1 MRSLW
6 VSAVVGLVVGLAAP
20 APGAD
25 FRGEIIHGANCE
37 ASSDLSFGPAG
48 VVGGQAN
55 SQGMYVWG
63 PTDVTCGLTMGSHS
77 FTGGALNWPA
87 GDLRLAFVQV
97 SRFSGG
103 GNLRARL
110 LFQEALSGV
119 NHWGPEAVA
128 TSSTFLTLF
137 PPAAMPTA
145 PWHASVQIWVEAK
158 AVFAVRDVNP
168 LWWN

>member
-6 VSAVVGLVVGLAAP
+6 VSAVVVLVVGLAASE
-20 APGAD
+20 GAD
-25 FRGEIIHGANCE
+25 LRSEVIHGANCE
-37 ASSDLSFGPAG
+37 ALQDFSIASG
-48 VVGGQAN
+48 VGGQAN

-77 FTGGALNWPA
+77 FTGGALSWPA
-87 GDLRLAFVQV
+87 GDLKLAFVQV
-97 SRFSGG
+97 SRLGGG
-103 GNLRARL
+103 GNLKARL

-128 TSSTFLTLF
+128 TGSTSLALF
-137 PPAAMPTA
+137 PPAAMPNA

-158 AVFAVRDVNP
+158 AMFAVRDVNP

>member
-20 APGAD
+20 AGAD
-25 FRGEIIHGANCE
+25 LRGEVIHGANCE
-37 ASSDLSFGPAG
+37 ASPDFSIASGGA
-48 VVGGQAN
+48 VGGLAN

-63 PTDVTCGLTMGSHS
+63 PADVTCGLTMGSHS

-87 GDLRLAFVQV
+87 GDLKLAFVQV

-103 GNLRARL
+103 GNLKARL

-128 TSSTFLTLF
+128 TGSTFLTLF
-137 PPAAMPTA
+137 PPAAMPSA